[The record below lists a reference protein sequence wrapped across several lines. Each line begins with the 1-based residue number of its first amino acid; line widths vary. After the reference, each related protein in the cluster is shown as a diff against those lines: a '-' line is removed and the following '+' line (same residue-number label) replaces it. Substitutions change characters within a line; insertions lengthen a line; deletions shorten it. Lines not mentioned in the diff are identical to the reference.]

1 MKLRIHCNLELIL
14 NFMCELSSD
23 ISFKELTIDT
33 SVSTVRASAHL
44 SSALNLDVVNDEM
57 IDIKSLVFSVALGV
71 PVTIL
76 LTHFYSEIL
85 LITLPI
91 RNKKYINLSSCR
103 M

>member
-1 MKLRIHCNLELIL
+1 MQSFFCA
-14 NFMCELSSD
+14 LSND

-71 PVTIL
+71 PIVMVLTI
-76 LTHFYSEIL
+76 FYSKII
-85 LITLPI
+85 LITLLILI
-91 RNKKYINLSSCR
+91 RNKMKKNKHKPE
-103 M
+103 